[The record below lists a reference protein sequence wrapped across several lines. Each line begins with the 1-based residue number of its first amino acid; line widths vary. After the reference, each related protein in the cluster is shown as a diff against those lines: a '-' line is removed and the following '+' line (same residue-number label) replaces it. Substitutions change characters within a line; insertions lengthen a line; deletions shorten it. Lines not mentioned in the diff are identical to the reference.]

1 MNKAH
6 MLAQEEVKALKL
18 FLCLVYVIF
27 LSTDIVY
34 YYIIQP
40 RWRPD
45 VAEGGFPADGLGVW
59 LYILV
64 LPFLLIGIYCMKTR
78 YLYAVKYIILS
89 GFLFVDLINNIM
101 IYSGASKQFFSGNLV
116 ELFFVFSSP
125 FFVSKRYFWA
135 VNLGMIG
142 KYAITGIILKTSTV
156 IVGIT
161 ICIVL
166 ALVCWMLL
174 ARFYSY
180 MDIIKITSMK
190 MKEAERM
197 AIIGNMAAA
206 IGHEIRN
213 PLAALKGFT
222 QLQAEQHPEE
232 GTYYTIMTQEI
243 ERMNEIVSELMEFGK
258 PKSKEHELHNM
269 QEIILYVIQILE
281 QFASKQGIT
290 IKTDFQKSLPKIYC
304 DETQMKQV
312 FLNLIKNA
320 IESMQNSGSVIV
332 SVFASQTVMKVKI
345 TDMGCGIVESKIP
358 QLGEAFYTTK
368 KSGTGLGLMIT
379 YKIIEEHDGT
389 IQFTSNVGKGT
400 TVEVTLPI
408 K

>member
-6 MLAQEEVKALKL
+6 MLAQEEIKALKL
-18 FLCLVYVIF
+18 FLGLVYAIF
-27 LSTDIVY
+27 VSTDIVY

-40 RWRPD
+40 RWEPGL
-45 VAEGGFPADGLGVW
+45 AEGSFPADGLGIW
-59 LYILV
+59 LYILG
-64 LPFLLIGIYCMKTR
+64 LPFLILGIYLMKTR
-78 YLYAVKYIILS
+78 YLYAVKYIIFIGLLLID
-89 GFLFVDLINNIM
+89 FINNIM
-101 IYSGASKQFFSGNLV
+101 IYYGTTEPFLLGNLV

-125 FFVSKRYFWA
+125 FFVSKRYFWV
-135 VNLGMIG
+135 VNVGMIG
-142 KYAITGIILKTSTV
+142 KYAATGIILQTDTV
-156 IVGIT
+156 VANIT

-174 ARFYSY
+174 VRFDSY
-180 MDIIKITSMK
+180 IDTLKMISMK

-197 AIIGNMAAA
+197 AIIGNMATA

-222 QLQAEQHPEE
+222 QLQAEKHPEE
-232 GTYYTIMTQEI
+232 GTYYDIMTKEI

-258 PKSKEHELHNM
+258 PKSKEHELHNI

-320 IESMQNSGSVIV
+320 IESMQNGGSVIV

-400 TVEVTLPI
+400 TVEVTIPI